1 MIPTPSPLPDAL
13 HQLQKAGAD
22 GNRLVVSRGSAWFVI
37 HGARGETQ
45 LRCEAA
51 ASYYL
56 PREARLSAARVA
68 VLRQAGF
75 GQAAGQRTL
84 QRHWSP
90 GSATEREAL
99 AVELDRLFV
108 EVYDRPAGEPVE
120 LRLDLGATELVE
132 NPRLAAAIRA
142 LANARSQRMRN
153 RMYSELLSAQLLV
166 PMDAAGEMLTFG
178 ELEGW
183 PVYGCFTDS
192 AELRGWDPRGVPTRV
207 VPGVAL
213 FPALMQTRVGSLLV
227 NPQGRLG
234 GELYRNEIEALASAA
249 RARR

>member
-1 MIPTPSPLPDAL
+1 MSSTPTAVPDAL
-13 HQLQKAGAD
+13 QQLQEGGAD
-22 GNRLVVSRGSAWFVI
+22 GNRLVVSRGSAWFVV
-37 HGARGETQ
+37 HGARGEAQ

-56 PREARLSAARVA
+56 PREARLSAARVS
-68 VLRQAGF
+68 VLRRAGF

-99 AVELDRLFV
+99 AAELDRLFV
-108 EVYDRPAGEPVE
+108 EVYGRPEGEPTE
-120 LRLDLGATELVE
+120 LRLELGAAEQVD
-132 NPRLAAAIRA
+132 NPRLARAIRE
-142 LANARSQRMRN
+142 LARERSQRMRN
-153 RMYSELLSAQLLV
+153 RMYSEMLSARLIV
-166 PMDAAGEMLTFG
+166 PLDAAGEMLTFG

-183 PVYGCFTDS
+183 PVYGCFTDT
-192 AELRGWDPRGVPTRV
+192 AELRGWDPRGVPKRV
-207 VPGVAL
+207 VAGVAL

-249 RARR
+249 MARR